1 MCASVIH
8 LKLKKVGNTYIMCFH
23 VCNINILLWSRIQLL
38 CIVICTSFLTQEE
51 QTIAART
58 RSKLSLQDTS
68 IIELESTFVPPDFT
82 PDMYDTG
89 QCEDEDWQGFLQSL
103 YKPPGNNFV
112 DVLIEVHI

>member
-1 MCASVIH
+1 M
-8 LKLKKVGNTYIMCFH
+8 
-23 VCNINILLWSRIQLL
+23 
-38 CIVICTSFLTQEE
+38 TQEE

-103 YKPPGNNFV
+103 YKPPGNNFL